1 MFLDGFCMKRPK
13 TWRDLILS
21 DTLVRRKCMRKPH
34 SVPLGNWGG
43 HRLGTNSFAPMH
55 NPFETENCWTEAKS
69 QSCYVVVKDM
79 YIISDINLIYRC
91 IYIYTMY
98 YIYIHMPQRQPLQM
112 SRHLFE
118 AQSPSRSRHS
128 GNEKTMQGTSMWDKH
143 GNYNIWYISMYTN
156 VSKHDQPCV
165 QYATCRDCRDKVFS
179 SFDFS
184 LLGPAFHL
192 SMRSTLLTEAEK
204 PKAIVLRIKHKGPWE
219 PEGGHKGKEWKA
231 FVAANRA

>member
-79 YIISDINLIYRC
+79 YIISDINLIYKC
-91 IYIYTMY
+91 IYIYIY
-98 YIYIHMPQRQPLQM
+98 YVLYIYTHATATAAPNVKASLRGTVPKPL
-112 SRHLFE
+112 E
-118 AQSPSRSRHS
+118 ALWQWEDNAR
-128 GNEKTMQGTSMWDKH
+128 NKH
-143 GNYNIWYISMYTN
+143 VGQAW
-156 VSKHDQPCV
+156 
-165 QYATCRDCRDKVFS
+165 
-179 SFDFS
+179 
-184 LLGPAFHL
+184 
-192 SMRSTLLTEAEK
+192 
-204 PKAIVLRIKHKGPWE
+204 
-219 PEGGHKGKEWKA
+219 
-231 FVAANRA
+231 